1 MLNLL
6 GFLGRRRED
15 LKMLLK
21 GSLSESDWLSEVYP
35 LSEEA
40 SSLSESGTLE
50 NVKLESSALSA

>member
-1 MLNLL
+1 
-6 GFLGRRRED
+6 
-15 LKMLLK
+15 MLLK
-21 GSLSESDWLSEVYP
+21 GSLIESDWLSEVYP